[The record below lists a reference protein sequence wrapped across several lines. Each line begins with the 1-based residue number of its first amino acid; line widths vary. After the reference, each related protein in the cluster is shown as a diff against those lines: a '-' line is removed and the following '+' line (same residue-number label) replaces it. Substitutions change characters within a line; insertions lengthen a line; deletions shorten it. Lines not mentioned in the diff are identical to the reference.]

1 MGSVP
6 GGVYVLFGLDRA
18 LPGAI
23 LSEVGQ
29 VKKGLLN
36 YCALFPIKVVV
47 ASFGKPEVL
56 AASSCGTKVLERAGL
71 WQDSGLCSDVLQ
83 VVNV

>member
-6 GGVYVLFGLDRA
+6 GGVYVLFGLDRV